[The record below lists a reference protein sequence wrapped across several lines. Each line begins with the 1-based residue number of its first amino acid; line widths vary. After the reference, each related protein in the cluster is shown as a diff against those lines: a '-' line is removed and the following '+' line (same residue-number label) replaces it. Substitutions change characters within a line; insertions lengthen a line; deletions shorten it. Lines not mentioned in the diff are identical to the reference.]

1 MSKVVVRA
9 VTKEDF
15 ANWSVLWDGYN
26 QFYERTGP
34 NALPEAV
41 TLRTWGRF
49 FDSYEPVHALVA
61 ELDGRLVGLAHY
73 LYHRTTSRIEASCYL
88 NDLFTSPDKRSQ
100 GVGAALIEA
109 VYEQAKLAGSSVVY
123 WSTHETNETA
133 QKLYRQVAD
142 RSGFI
147 LYKKILS
154 S

>member
-1 MSKVVVRA
+1 MSKVAVRA

-15 ANWSVLWDGYN
+15 ANWSVLWEGYN

-41 TLRTWGRF
+41 TLRTWSRF
-49 FDSYEPVHALVA
+49 FDGYEPVHALVA

-88 NDLFTSPDKRSQ
+88 NDLFTSPDVRGQ
-100 GVGAALIEA
+100 GVGRALIEA
-109 VYEQAKLAGSSVVY
+109 VYEQAKLAGSTVVY
-123 WSTHETNETA
+123 WQTHETNETA
-133 QKLYRQVAD
+133 QKLYSQVAD

-147 LYKKILS
+147 VYRKSLAQ
-154 S
+154 